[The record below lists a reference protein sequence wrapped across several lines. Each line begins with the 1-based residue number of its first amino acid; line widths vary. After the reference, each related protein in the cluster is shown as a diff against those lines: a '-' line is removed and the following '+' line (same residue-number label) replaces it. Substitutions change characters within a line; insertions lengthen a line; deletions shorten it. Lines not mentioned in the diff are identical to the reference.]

1 LERQLARAGD
11 GDGRRVEATQE
22 PANSRCRNLS
32 LRWQLQRKARL
43 PAKKFSLQTAT
54 FLYLSQ
60 SDSAVMTDAELVQ
73 QILNGNSNAFRFLV
87 AKHQRLVL
95 HVVGRIVQRQED
107 IEDICQ
113 EVFMKVYSKIGK
125 FRGEAK
131 LSTWIARIAYN
142 TSISHLRKEDR
153 DELSYDERPAL
164 VAGETDES
172 THHQSIET
180 AEIKNY
186 LMMKIEE
193 LPVQYR
199 TVLTLFHLEEFSYR
213 EIEEITGMPEG
224 TIKSYL
230 SRARK
235 ILKEKLEKVA
245 EIEKTNIFTEYA

>member
-1 LERQLARAGD
+1 M
-11 GDGRRVEATQE
+11 
-22 PANSRCRNLS
+22 S
-32 LRWQLQRKARL
+32 
-43 PAKKFSLQTAT
+43 
-54 FLYLSQ
+54 
-60 SDSAVMTDAELVQ
+60 DAELVQ
-73 QILNGNSNAFRFLV
+73 QILSGNSNAFRFLV

-95 HVVGRIVQRQED
+95 HVVGRIVQRHED

-113 EVFMKVYSKIGK
+113 EVFMKVYSKIGR

-153 DELSYDERPAL
+153 DEFSYDEHPAL
-164 VAGETDES
+164 VASETDES
-172 THHQSIET
+172 TNHIPMET
-180 AEIKNY
+180 AEINKF
-186 LMMKIEE
+186 LMLKIEE
-193 LPVQYR
+193 LPVHYR

-245 EIEKTNIFTEYA
+245 ETEKTNIFTEYA

>member
-1 LERQLARAGD
+1 
-11 GDGRRVEATQE
+11 
-22 PANSRCRNLS
+22 
-32 LRWQLQRKARL
+32 
-43 PAKKFSLQTAT
+43 
-54 FLYLSQ
+54 
-60 SDSAVMTDAELVQ
+60 MTDAELVQ

-113 EVFMKVYSKIGK
+113 EVFMKVYSKIGR

-153 DELSYDERPAL
+153 GELSYDERPAL

-172 THHQSIET
+172 THRQPLET

-235 ILKEKLEKVA
+235 MLKEKLEKVA